1 LSLSNE
7 EAELLYPPKPG
18 GQVEAAR
25 TEKAKTAPEMNGP
38 AAAPR
43 PAKAVRTK
51 TDVAEIFSG
60 NTYVVSTTGTA
71 YEQIVGA
78 DEKHRRI
85 VIMTLDQPVV
95 ISASIAQAN
104 DPRAQG
110 NAAGMATS
118 GVAWP
123 INVPFVVEGKAA
135 VWVVAT
141 SSTATRV
148 SVWTESYS

>member
-1 LSLSNE
+1 M
-7 EAELLYPPKPG
+7 YPPKPG

-25 TEKAKTAPEMNGP
+25 MEQSRTAPEVNGP

-51 TDVAEIFSG
+51 ADVAEVFSG
-60 NTYVVSTTGTA
+60 NTYVVSTAGTA

-78 DEKHRRI
+78 DEKHRR
-85 VIMTLDQPVV
+85 VVLMTLDQPVV
-95 ISASIAQAN
+95 FATSIAQAN

-110 NAAGMATS
+110 NATGMATS